1 MDKIKIFY
9 WAPFINKVATIR
21 AVINSVTAIKNY
33 SKNKYPVNAQ
43 VAIIIPL
50 FINLIPLISKIFRRG
65 STTQK

>member
-33 SKNKYPVNAQ
+33 SKNKYQAN
-43 VAIIIPL
+43 IIDVFGEWKKYDSSEL
-50 FINLIPLISKIFRRG
+50 KKSDYYELN
-65 STTQK
+65 